1 MDFSIIIDIVNFIL
15 TILLMDFFNGIHNNY
30 LARKL
35 KSGAAVIIIFIL
47 SAFALCFLTHFFI
60 PAKIA
65 LFVIEVL
72 LILSVF
78 ITKSQIKKQ
87 MQYIDVESG
96 KEKFFGSQK
105 VMIFVPHEDD
115 DINLAGGAIEEYI
128 KHGSTVYVVFSTN
141 GDGDERFDM
150 SKMGAI
156 RINEAIRALAAL
168 GVPESN
174 IIFLGYG
181 DGWAKNG
188 PHIYNAPHDEVMTSM
203 AGKQST
209 YAIESHPVYHD
220 HNSYTYNH
228 YYDDIK
234 SVILEHLPDTIFCI
248 DYDTHNDHRALSMLL
263 EKVMGDLLKT
273 TDYKPAVYKGYGYRT
288 AWGSAPDFIEAV
300 NITSSV
306 SFLADK
312 DVKLYDWDKRIRL
325 PIDINSVSRYLKYS
339 KLYHALSLYASQHA
353 EESADRIINGDKVF
367 WKRRTDSILY
377 KAKISVSSGDRE
389 KLTDFMLLVCD
400 DIINR
405 GDKPYDGVWHP
416 DEKDHDKEINV
427 SFDTMQYIDTIVLY
441 DSPSPQDNILN
452 AKVILDDGTELS
464 TGKLA
469 SSGISV
475 SVKKEVRSFK
485 VRIDK
490 YVGSCFGISEIEAFG
505 ISDSYDQRFYKITDD
520 EGNFVYDYIIPP
532 GGKQCFGIYSN
543 ITDDDRP
550 TLSVHCDNK
559 KCKAT
564 INAEGITVI
573 CPQGQKC
580 ILTLSDNNANVL
592 DKVQIRNPHNCE
604 RNFLMYW
611 INQLDKTTLK
621 KTYVHQ
627 MYRRIKHS

>member
-15 TILLMDFFNGIHNNY
+15 IILLMDFFNGIHNNY

-35 KSGAAVIIIFIL
+35 KSGAAVIIIFVL
-47 SAFALCFLTHFFI
+47 SALALCFLTHFFL

-65 LFVIEVL
+65 LLVIEVL

-87 MQYIDVESG
+87 MRYTDVEAG
-96 KEKFFGSQK
+96 KEKFFGNQK

-115 DINLAGGAIEEYI
+115 DINLAGGVIEEYI
-128 KHGSTVYVVFSTN
+128 KHDSTVYVVFSTN

-156 RINEAIRALAAL
+156 RINEAIRALAVL
-168 GVPESN
+168 GVPERN

-188 PHIYNAPHDEVMTSM
+188 PHIYNAPHDEIMTSM
-203 AGKQST
+203 AGKQAT
-209 YAIESHPVYHD
+209 YVIESHPAYHD
-220 HNSYTYNH
+220 HNSYTYHH
-228 YYDDIK
+228 YYNDIK
-234 SVILEHLPDTIFCI
+234 NVILEYLPDTIFCI
-248 DYDTHNDHRALSMLL
+248 DYDTHNDHRALSMLF

-273 TDYKPAVYKGYGYRT
+273 TDYKPTVYKGYGYRT
-288 AWGSAPDFIEAV
+288 AWGSDPDIKESV

-306 SFLADK
+306 SVPADK
-312 DVKLYDWDKRIRL
+312 DVELYDWDKRIRL
-325 PIDINSVSRYLKYS
+325 PININSVSRYLKYS
-339 KLYHALSLYASQHA
+339 KLYHALSLYDSQHA

-389 KLTDFMLLVCD
+389 KLTDFMLLDCD
-400 DIINR
+400 DIIHH

-416 DEKDHDKEINV
+416 DEGDHDKEINV

-441 DSPSPQDNILN
+441 DSLSPQDNVLN

-464 TGKLA
+464 IGKLA
-469 SSGISV
+469 SSGTSI

-485 VRIDK
+485 VRIDE
-490 YVGSCFGISEIEAFG
+490 YEGLCFGISEIEAFG
-505 ISDSYDQRFYKITDD
+505 TSDSNGQRFYKITDD
-520 EGNFVYDYIIPP
+520 KGNFVYDYIIPP

-550 TLSVHCDNK
+550 SLSVHCDNK

-564 INAEGITVI
+564 INVEGITVI

-580 ILTLSDNNANVL
+580 ILTLFNKDDIAIDRAL
-592 DKVQIRNPHNCE
+592 IRNPREMLIGFSKNVMNWKIH
-604 RNFLMYW
+604 
-611 INQLDKTTLK
+611 QS
-621 KTYVHQ
+621 YVH
-627 MYRRIKHS
+627 RIYNNIKSKTPS

>member
-1 MDFSIIIDIVNFIL
+1 MVFSIIIDIVNFIL
-15 TILLMDFFNGIHNNY
+15 MILLMDFFNGIHNNY

-35 KSGAAVIIIFIL
+35 KSGAAVIIIFVL
-47 SAFALCFLTHFFI
+47 SALAICVLTHFFL

-65 LFVIEVL
+65 LLVIEVL

-87 MQYIDVESG
+87 MRYTDVEAG
-96 KEKFFGSQK
+96 KEKFFGHQK

-115 DINLAGGAIEEYI
+115 DINLAGGVIEEYI
-128 KHGSTVYVVFSTN
+128 KHDSTVYVVFSTN

-156 RINEAIRALAAL
+156 RINEAIRALAVL
-168 GVPESN
+168 GVPKSN

-188 PHIYNAPHDEVMTSM
+188 PHIYNAPHDEIMTSM
-203 AGKQST
+203 AGKQAT
-209 YAIESHPVYHD
+209 YAIESHPAYHD
-220 HNSYTYNH
+220 HNSYTYHH
-228 YYDDIK
+228 YYNDIK
-234 SVILEHLPDTIFCI
+234 NVILEYLPDTIFCI
-248 DYDTHNDHRALSMLL
+248 DYDTHNDHRALSMLF

-273 TDYKPAVYKGYGYRT
+273 TDYKPTVYKGYGYRT
-288 AWGSAPDFIEAV
+288 AWGSDPDIKESV

-306 SFLADK
+306 SVPADK
-312 DVKLYDWDKRIRL
+312 DVELYDWDKRIRL
-325 PIDINSVSRYLKYS
+325 PININSVSQYLKYS
-339 KLYHALSLYASQHA
+339 KLYYALSLYASQHA

-389 KLTDFMLLVCD
+389 KLTDFMLLDCE
-400 DIINR
+400 DIINH

-416 DEKDHDKEINV
+416 DEGDHKKEINV
-427 SFDTMQYIDTIVLY
+427 SFDTMQYIDSIVLY
-441 DSPSPQDNILN
+441 DSPSPRDNILN
-452 AKVILDDGTELS
+452 TKVILDDGTEFS
-464 TGKLA
+464 TGQLV
-469 SSGISV
+469 SSGTSV

-485 VRIDK
+485 VRIDN
-490 YVGSCFGISEIEAFG
+490 YEGSCFGISEIEAFANANNNHQ
-505 ISDSYDQRFYKITDD
+505 SFYKIIDD
-520 EGNFVYDYIIPP
+520 KGNFVYDYIIPP
-532 GGKQCFGIYSN
+532 DGRQCFGIYRN
-543 ITDDDRP
+543 ITNDDRP
-550 TLSVHCDNK
+550 SLSVHCDNK
-559 KCKAT
+559 KCKAK
-564 INAEGITVI
+564 INAEEITVI

-580 ILTLSDNNANVL
+580 ILTLSENNANVC
-592 DKVQIRNPHNCE
+592 DKILIRNPHNCE

-627 MYRRIKHS
+627 MYRRIKRR